1 MLGWELP
8 PYNTGGLGV
17 ACYQLCKTLSKRNV
31 EIEFVL
37 PYRTLEPVNFMRITP
52 SYPREVLEVIRTDSV
67 YDSYLYTSEDSHQE
81 LLGIVDQQE
90 LFEKT
95 VDKLVEIR
103 QFDIIH
109 AHDWLTFRAALRI
122 KIKTGWP
129 LVAHIHSIEFDRAA
143 GMSGNPFVR
152 EIEARGLAIAD
163 QAIAVSKRTKNH
175 IISEYSIPADK
186 IHVIYNGID
195 REEMIP
201 LDEENVYKY
210 IKAAHAQ
217 GFCVVAALS
226 RLTIQKGLANL
237 LKAAKE
243 VVNHLPKTLF
253 LIVGS
258 GDQYHELIELAAEL
272 GIARNVIFTGFLRGT
287 QWRDAFAIADLFVMP
302 SVSEPFG
309 LTPLEA
315 IYYRTPSLISYQSGV
330 GEVLHNCLKV
340 DFWDTDEMVN
350 KIVGTLRSRE
360 LRDSLRDNAAAELEH
375 LNWDQSVDE
384 LLGLYQKLLKSSAS

>member
-52 SYPREVLEVIRTDSV
+52 SCPQEVLEVIRTDSV
-67 YDSYLYTSEDSHQE
+67 YESYLYTYQDGHQE
-81 LLGIVDQQE
+81 SLKIVDQQE
-90 LFEKT
+90 LFEQT

-109 AHDWLTFRAALRI
+109 AHDWLTFRAASRI

-129 LVAHIHSIEFDRAA
+129 LVAHIHSIELDRAA

-163 QAIAVSKRTKNH
+163 QAIAVSKRTKNR

-195 REEMIP
+195 REEMTP
-201 LDEENVYKY
+201 LDEENVFKY
-210 IKAAHAQ
+210 IEAARAQ

-226 RLTIQKGLANL
+226 RLTIQKGLTNL
-237 LKAAKE
+237 LKAAKK

-315 IYYRTPSLISYQSGV
+315 IYYGTPSLISYQSGV

-350 KIVGTLRSRE
+350 KIVATLRSRE
-360 LRDSLRDNAAAELEH
+360 LRDSLRDHAAAELEH

-384 LLGLYQKLLKSSAS
+384 LLGLYQKLLKSTAS